1 MSDDSSKLIDIQQDS
16 ISWHEHRNNYINASE
31 VAAIMGLN
39 PFESVKLLFK
49 RKLFQEKIEVNE
61 AMRRGRRLEPE
72 ARFFFNS
79 VRQMNFVPAVFVKQ
93 FMSASLDGWNSESRS
108 ILEIKCPISC
118 DTASWKEF
126 FLNDKI
132 PKFYYAQI
140 QAQLYCSNADKAFFL
155 VYYTYQHSKVIE
167 VYRDLEFINNMYNKC
182 FNFYKLFNEAKQ
194 ILKKLS
200 DLKKI
205 KESLKL

>member
-1 MSDDSSKLIDIQQDS
+1 MLDDSSKLVNIKQDS
-16 ISWHEHRNNYINASE
+16 ISWHEHRNNYINACV
-31 VAAIMGLN
+31 VAAIMVLN

-79 VRQMNFVPAVFVKQ
+79 VCRMDFVPAVFVKK
-93 FMSASLDGWNSESRS
+93 FMSASLDGWNSDSRS

-118 DTASWKEF
+118 DTSSWKDF

-155 VYYTYQHSKVIE
+155 VYYTYQHSKVKE
-167 VYRDLEFINNMYNKC
+167 VYRDLEFIDKMYTKC
-182 FNFYKLFNEAKQ
+182 LNFYKLFTEAKRILQ
-194 ILKKLS
+194 QLGDLKKLQEW
-200 DLKKI
+200 I
-205 KESLKL
+205 

>member
-1 MSDDSSKLIDIQQDS
+1 MK
-16 ISWHEHRNNYINASE
+16 
-31 VAAIMGLN
+31 
-39 PFESVKLLFK
+39 
-49 RKLFQEKIEVNE
+49 
-61 AMRRGRRLEPE
+61 
-72 ARFFFNS
+72 
-79 VRQMNFVPAVFVKQ
+79 
-93 FMSASLDGWNSESRS
+93 
-108 ILEIKCPISC
+108 
-118 DTASWKEF
+118 
-126 FLNDKI
+126 FLKI